1 MASSEYNNPELTAVL
16 KTLSAFAPAVPAVS
30 RNPFTTGGGRNN
42 TLISRNNVQPQRS
55 STSSS
60 STRRD
65 QEEYYEP
72 SDCKLLPPSSQDTT
86 DTIATSHAHAHAS
99 MVSRP
104 LPLSR
109 GSLGAAKPAAKDSAF
124 KDPSLI
130 ITWPAA
136 LKYVMKTV
144 TQNESVQAK
153 IRRMIQS
160 QHDHEKKWWQGRVAL
175 MEKQATR
182 AEKKK
187 RIDEVLRSVGAP
199 VDATTT
205 KNELPSAE
213 ENERELKHYDAKVY
227 KTSVD
232 LAKAVDSELRSLNIP
247 FFAIKH
253 SLVVVVA
260 TTTTTT
266 TTLTEKDEKNPKSE
280 TVALAV
286 AAEKK
291 DTISKDELLVLQRRM
306 LELLE
311 NLCKEE

>member
-42 TLISRNNVQPQRS
+42 TLISRNNIQPQRS

-72 SDCKLLPPSSQDTT
+72 SDCKLLPSSSQDTT
-86 DTIATSHAHAHAS
+86 DNVATSHAHAHAS

-130 ITWPAA
+130 TAWPAA

-144 TQNESVQAK
+144 AQNESIQAK

-175 MEKQATR
+175 VEKQATR

-253 SLVVVVA
+253 SLVVIA
-260 TTTTTT
+260 ATT
-266 TTLTEKDEKNPKSE
+266 TTLTERDEKNPKSE
-280 TVALAV
+280 TVAPAV

-291 DTISKDELLVLQRRM
+291 KDKDTISKNELLVLQRRM